1 MHLAAAPNGRLL
13 LCVRALLVLAP
24 HGGHRPSALTEV
36 GYREP
41 GPGRRSGWRNER
53 ARAALTR
60 GPRQPE
66 IGRPASERQPQKGR
80 PVISMREDPDPV
92 VGLGPHWHARTPT
105 CAGPMQARRN
115 PSRAAT
121 KSQASV
127 RVQRQYPVLAACS
140 RDVPARVQTK
150 RRSPS
155 RIADLRIQSAL
166 YTGGNASYRLCAQI
180 KDERSVRWCNRLE
193 WNRLASFVEDPS
205 IECGQPRH
213 ACCDEAAQRLLESRK
228 GHSTGGVRPW
238 LGTAFSASNT
248 ETERTRVRSWGSV
261 IRRAYG
267 RCLVGDK
274 STGREGKHARASGR
288 CAYDHDAA

>member
-1 MHLAAAPNGRLL
+1 M
-13 LCVRALLVLAP
+13 RALLAPAP

-41 GPGRRSGWRNER
+41 GPGRRWRNER

-92 VGLGPHWHARTPT
+92 VGPHVRTPA
-105 CAGPMQARRN
+105 CAGPPHHDASSTQSESSGHQV
-115 PSRAAT
+115 PSQCACAAT
-121 KSQASV
+121 VPGPRCLQQRCTCSGTNEAQKPVPYCRLADSVGAS
-127 RVQRQYPVLAACS
+127 RTS
-140 RDVPARVQTK
+140 
-150 RRSPS
+150 
-155 RIADLRIQSAL
+155 
-166 YTGGNASYRLCAQI
+166 GNASYRLCAQI

-238 LGTAFSASNT
+238 LGTAVAC
-248 ETERTRVRSWGSV
+248 EP
-261 IRRAYG
+261 RR
-267 RCLVGDK
+267 
-274 STGREGKHARASGR
+274 
-288 CAYDHDAA
+288 